1 MRIPSPTSAPTLALI
16 AALTLLTGAC
26 GEPQPDVTVNAGD
39 PDAATI
45 AVPSDESGAQTAP
58 AGTAKAPPAFGI
70 CRSCHSIEK
79 GRTLIGPSLA
89 GVYGTRAGAVA
100 GYDFSPAL
108 KSSGLVWNDATLDK
122 WLTDPVA
129 LVPGTRMGYAG
140 QADPAR
146 RAAIIAYLK
155 TLQ

>member
-1 MRIPSPTSAPTLALI
+1 MRVKFLIVALALGM
-16 AALTLLTGAC
+16 AAC

-45 AVPSDESGAQTAP
+45 AVPSEDQAVAV
-58 AGTAKAPPAFGI
+58 AAKAPPAFGI

-79 GRTLIGPSLA
+79 GQTIIGPSLV
-89 GVYGTRAGAVA
+89 GVYGTKAGDIP

-108 KSSGLVWNDATLDK
+108 KASGLVWNDATLDK
-122 WLTDPVA
+122 WLTNPVA

-140 QADPAR
+140 QPDPAK

-155 TLQ
+155 TLK